1 MRFFVII
8 AGVIHALR
16 PEVVRQLRLN
26 ETVPIK
32 HPRIDQLDCR
42 AASRAAYLEPKSL
55 PQPPVT
61 AIYIGGRYFER
72 SSA

>member
-8 AGVIHALR
+8 AGVIHAFR
-16 PEVVRQLRLN
+16 PEVERQMQLN

-32 HPRIDQLDCR
+32 HPLIDQLDCR
-42 AASRAAYLEPKSL
+42 DASRKAARR
-55 PQPPVT
+55 PQSKPQSIT

-72 SSA
+72 RHA

>member
-16 PEVVRQLRLN
+16 PEALRQMRLN

-32 HPRIDQLDCR
+32 HPLIDQLDCR
-42 AASRAAYLEPKSL
+42 VASRKAAGRPSPK
-55 PQPPVT
+55 PQPIT
-61 AIYIGGRYFER
+61 SIYIGGRYFELTG
-72 SSA
+72 A